1 MLNLVLIKMKHTF
14 QSDLNNQLLRQN
26 FVSETETEKWQL
38 EKCQMMAEN
47 FAELENGI
55 AILSDL
61 KNNKSYIYS
70 GKITDELNIFQNKN
84 TFEIESIWEDEL
96 FDILE
101 ADDVLQKHILELQ
114 FFQFIK
120 TVPFEKRKDFSV
132 ISRLRISEKQKS
144 LIHKMFYFSNSEN
157 CNTELSLCLYHFDFF
172 QSDSYTGMIINTA
185 NGTIIHQTEAENSTF
200 LSVREKEILKMI
212 QQGKR
217 SKEIAELLFI
227 SINTV
232 NRHRQNILE
241 KMRVSNTTEACTM
254 ASKLNWI

>member
-1 MLNLVLIKMKHTF
+1 MTNP
-14 QSDLNNQLLRQN
+14 QSELHNQLLHQN
-26 FVSETETEKWQL
+26 FVWSTETEHLKL
-38 EKCQMMAEN
+38 EQCQIMAQN
-47 FAELENGI
+47 FVELEDGI

-70 GKITDELNIFQNKN
+70 GNIAQQLQIFKNQNAL
-84 TFEIESIWEDEL
+84 EIESIWEEEL
-96 FDILE
+96 FDILNS
-101 ADDVLQKHILELQ
+101 DDVLKKHILELQ

-120 TVPFEKRKDFSV
+120 TIDPEKRKDYS
-132 ISRLRISEKQKS
+132 ILSKLRIQESEKC
-144 LIHKMFYFSNSEN
+144 LLHRMFYFSETKYQNI
-157 CNTELSLCLYHFDFF
+157 ELALCLYQFDFF
-172 QSDSYTGMIINTA
+172 PSTDYTGMIINTA
-185 NGTIIHQTEAENSTF
+185 NGNVIHKSEVENSDF

-241 KMRVSNTTEACTM
+241 KMRVCNTTEACTL